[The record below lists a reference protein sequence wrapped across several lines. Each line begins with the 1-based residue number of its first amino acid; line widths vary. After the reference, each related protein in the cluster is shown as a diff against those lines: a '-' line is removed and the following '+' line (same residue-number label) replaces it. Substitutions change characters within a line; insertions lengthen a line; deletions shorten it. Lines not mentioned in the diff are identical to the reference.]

1 MQDSQE
7 PYGPQLASSQKKKKK
22 QKSAEEEVEAE

>member
-7 PYGPQLASSQKKKKK
+7 PYGPQLASQKQK